1 MSLIQGG
8 RVGPSNRGY
17 KPVSRNPFIQLYNNK
32 NVSYEHR
39 WARLLKQQSS
49 ITIYRLLTKE
59 NKRPFSFA
67 ANQRMFA
74 ASMFRLQKTNGCRF
88 QLVPFTVCGI
98 PETWT

>member
-1 MSLIQGG
+1 VDVLGPATGATNQC
-8 RVGPSNRGY
+8 VGT
-17 KPVSRNPFIQLYNNK
+17 PFIQLYNNK
-32 NVSYEHR
+32 
-39 WARLLKQQSS
+39 KQQSS

-67 ANQRMFA
+67 ANKRKFA

-98 PETWT
+98 PQTWT